1 MEVKK
6 VLKASIAGLSAMA
19 AFVALNELLS
29 SGSSSS
35 PKPELA
41 KRLPLGGPILIAPAS
56 GVITGEET
64 QCVLD
69 RLHDATGPVDLLL
82 HAYGGYCAAVDP
94 IVLALKNYRG
104 GKIRAHV
111 PYFAFSGATMIA
123 LGAHTIHM
131 GDGAVLGPVDPQLGG
146 CAAADLVPLAKVKRP
161 ETIDDLTHLLVM
173 RAAKAYTETRT
184 LVATLVSTQEALDR
198 LTSGLTSHGHPIT
211 FGEASALQLPVWE
224 GVPETYYKLLRGRR
238 KKREL
243 RLWL

>member
-6 VLKASIAGLSAMA
+6 VIKAGLAGLSAMA
-19 AFVALNELLS
+19 AFIALNELIS
-29 SGSSSS
+29 SGSTSL
-35 PKPELA
+35 PKTEET
-41 KRLPLGGPILIAPAS
+41 KRLPLGGPILIAPTS

-69 RLHDATGPVDLLL
+69 RLHDATGPIDLLL

-94 IVLALKNYRG
+94 IVLALKSYRG
-104 GKIRAHV
+104 GKVRAHV

-123 LGAHTIHM
+123 LGAHKIHM

-146 CAAADLVPLAKVKRP
+146 FAAADLMQLAKVKRP
-161 ETIDDLTHLLVM
+161 ENIDDLTHLLTM
-173 RAAKAYTETRT
+173 RAAKAYAETRA

-211 FGEASALQLPVWE
+211 FGEASALQLPVE
-224 GVPETYYKLLRGRR
+224 QGVPETYYKLLNGRL
-238 KKREL
+238 KKPKLML
-243 RLWL
+243 RL